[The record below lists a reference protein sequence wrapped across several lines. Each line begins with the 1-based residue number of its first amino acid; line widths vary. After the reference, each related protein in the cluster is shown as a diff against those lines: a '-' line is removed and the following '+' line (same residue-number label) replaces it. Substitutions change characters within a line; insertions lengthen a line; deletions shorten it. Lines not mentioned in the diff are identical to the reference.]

1 MKKIIKTLKYIP
13 FLIILILDIVLSTS
27 YNTVLNQEN
36 IYKSPNLS
44 MQNFSIPTYTPPK
57 EETPKIEVA
66 PINDKEDAQGSRE
79 VDKRGPI
86 SVNEIKQYE
95 TSGTSIGIDVSK
107 WQNNIN
113 WQKVK
118 ADGIEFAMIRVG
130 YRGSVTGKI
139 VMDPYF
145 EKNIKEALANG
156 IHVGVYFFSMAIN
169 ETEAIEEANW
179 TINVIKKYHIT
190 YPVAFDLESFGK
202 DRLANVDNQQ
212 LNKNAIAFLN
222 RIQSAGYTP
231 MHYGNKN
238 SFKNTWNMGTLNKY
252 KVWLAHYTD
261 KTDYSG
267 KYNMWQYTSTGRVNG
282 ISGNVDL
289 NIAYFKLSSNA
300 NEEVKD
306 DSSLSIDPNEMA
318 IQKVTFKEV
327 NEEVITITNATF
339 RKSPTLELDNKITT
353 INKDVKIVR
362 IGTSTTWSKVQ
373 YNNQIGYIL
382 NSELQKYTEPEPPET
397 PEIEEPTC

>member
-130 YRGSVTGKI
+130 YRG
-139 VMDPYF
+139 
-145 EKNIKEALANG
+145 
-156 IHVGVYFFSMAIN
+156 
-169 ETEAIEEANW
+169 
-179 TINVIKKYHIT
+179 
-190 YPVAFDLESFGK
+190 
-202 DRLANVDNQQ
+202 
-212 LNKNAIAFLN
+212 
-222 RIQSAGYTP
+222 
-231 MHYGNKN
+231 
-238 SFKNTWNMGTLNKY
+238 
-252 KVWLAHYTD
+252 
-261 KTDYSG
+261 
-267 KYNMWQYTSTGRVNG
+267 
-282 ISGNVDL
+282 
-289 NIAYFKLSSNA
+289 
-300 NEEVKD
+300 
-306 DSSLSIDPNEMA
+306 
-318 IQKVTFKEV
+318 
-327 NEEVITITNATF
+327 
-339 RKSPTLELDNKITT
+339 
-353 INKDVKIVR
+353 
-362 IGTSTTWSKVQ
+362 
-373 YNNQIGYIL
+373 
-382 NSELQKYTEPEPPET
+382 
-397 PEIEEPTC
+397 